1 VDRQRE
7 HNANQIYYL
16 NPSERRK
23 LFNLKRINPAMAIPV
38 NLRIVEMGVGLI
50 CFYSGVLLII
60 NAEKG

>member
-23 LFNLKRINPAMAIPV
+23 LFNLRRIIAAMAIPI
-38 NLRIVEMGVGLI
+38 NLRIVKIGIGLI
-50 CFYSGVLLII
+50 CFYSGVSLTI